1 MSGRAWGVGA
11 LAALVLAG
19 GCAADLSDVPIPD
32 GSPRETYRI
41 EAEVESALNLPS
53 AAPVKL
59 DGRTVGSVAD
69 LAVRDYVAVVG
80 LDVAVDVELPVGTR
94 AEVRLTAPVGEAF
107 VALVPPE
114 QVDGSPAAEI
124 LSDGDRLGTDLT
136 STAPDTTD
144 LLTAL
149 STAVTGGTYADVG
162 TITRELATALDDRGD
177 DVAHLLGQLDELATT
192 ANDRRTTIDAA
203 LDALDRLAAEA
214 AAESE
219 SLGQS
224 MTALRPALD
233 AAVRLQDPATEL
245 LVAVTGLST
254 STQALLDRTADQV
267 VAQVGDAATV
277 VEQIAAQQSAIV
289 PILTGVSGFGQN
301 LDRATPGDYA
311 TFDLS
316 IEGSIALGG
325 DLPLLGLLTSDSGIE
340 PFTPA
345 PVPVEET
352 LDRLLSLLGVPVAPP
367 AASGGAD
374 PGLLGGLLGGVTGAT
389 PGGAA

>member
-1 MSGRAWGVGA
+1 MNARVWGVGV
-11 LAALVLAG
+11 LAALLLAS

-32 GSPRETYRI
+32 GAPRETYRL
-41 EAEVESALNLPS
+41 EAEVESALNLPP

-69 LAVRDYVAVVG
+69 LAVRDYVAIVG

-114 QVDGSPAAEI
+114 PGGTPATA
-124 LSDGDRLGTDLT
+124 LLADGDRLGTDLT

-162 TITRELATALDDRGD
+162 TITRELAVALDDRGD
-177 DVAHLLGQLDELATT
+177 DVAHLLGELDELATT

-203 LDALDRLAAEA
+203 LDALDVLAAEA

-233 AAVRLQDPATEL
+233 AAVRLQDPAVEL

-254 STQALLDRTADQV
+254 STQALLDRTAEQV
-267 VAQVGDAATV
+267 VQQVGDAATV

-345 PVPVEET
+345 PIPVQET
-352 LDRLLSLLGVPVAPP
+352 LDRLLSLLGVPVVPP
-367 AASGGAD
+367 APVGGAD
-374 PGLLGGLLGGVTGAT
+374 PGLLGGLLGGLA
-389 PGGAA
+389 GGGS